1 MMKKVLLLAML
12 ALLPSALYAA
22 DGEYAWQLPALLAVL
37 ASFSVLVIFYL
48 FTYLVDSPQMR
59 PIVTGEMFQVF
70 ITLVMIAAFVGVE
83 GFSGEVLS
91 PAFGEAFGAE
101 PGMNQ
106 LDYAIA
112 ITQSVV
118 DWEWA
123 TMLALDDMM
132 VAPLGALSSVS
143 GNCAFLGFSYT
154 FNGCAGIGVP
164 FSSMNIAV
172 RVFST
177 ALMSAHSQLLLLKLA
192 GDFFFPILLPIGLF
206 LRAFH
211 VTRGA
216 GGLLIAVAVAFYFIY
231 PLGVVITKGMFD
243 SVLDEDS
250 TLGGEIPIPTFVSP
264 SEGSGLWD
272 VPGDCNPFDM
282 DFGYTRNAI
291 NKVIEPELVNRLL
304 YHFFVGGL
312 LNTALNLLIA
322 LTSVKALSRIFG
334 TEVDVSALAR
344 VT

>member
-1 MMKKVLLLAML
+1 MKNALLLMVL
-12 ALLPSALYAA
+12 VALIPSALHAA
-22 DGEYAWQLPALLAVL
+22 DGYAWQLPALLAVL

-70 ITLVMIAAFVGVE
+70 ITLVMIAAFVGAE
-83 GFSGEVLS
+83 GFSGEVLA

-112 ITQSVV
+112 ITQSVA

-123 TMLALDDMM
+123 TMLELDDKV
-132 VAPLGALSSVS
+132 VAPLGALSSTS
-143 GNCAFLGFSYT
+143 GNCAFFGFSYT
-154 FNGCAGIGVP
+154 YNGCAGIGVP

-177 ALMSAHSQLLLLKLA
+177 ALMAVYSQLLLLSLA

-216 GGLLIAVAVAFYFIY
+216 GGLLISVAVAFYFIY
-231 PLGVVITKGMFD
+231 PLGVIITKGLFD
-243 SVLDEDS
+243 SALVEDP
-250 TLGGEIPIPTFVSP
+250 TLGGDIPIPTFVSP

-291 NKVIEPELVNRLL
+291 NRVIDPELVDRLL

-312 LNTALNLLIA
+312 LNTGLNLLIA

-344 VT
+344 VA